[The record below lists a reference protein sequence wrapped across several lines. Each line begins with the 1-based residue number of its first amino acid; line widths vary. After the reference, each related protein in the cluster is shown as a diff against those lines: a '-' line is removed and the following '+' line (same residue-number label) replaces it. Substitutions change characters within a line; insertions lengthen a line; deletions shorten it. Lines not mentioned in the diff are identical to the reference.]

1 MSNKGFTIVKFGQGN
16 YRVGNTE
23 NGKATVISW
32 KNNTSIGNALQ
43 MLKEIGLE
51 GKKRE
56 KAWSDLLEMEKGCF
70 GILEEL
76 EKDTAPYMGL
86 TGFRK
91 KTRIEVKAGLGN
103 VIDKR
108 ENNGAITV
116 SERYKIFIAGFGG
129 EKNKPVFI
137 ITEPL
142 ENLNLGSNDLYLR
155 PLRIEPAGLEYFK
168 SIREPEENLLS
179 AICKG
184 RGIATNE
191 GYGHDTQK
199 LSPNEMIDRIA
210 ESHQEDPFLFV
221 ETQGIS
227 ETQLDKITEKQWQ
240 ETLLPDFL
248 NEGWEKDQVLELVYK
263 SDLLE
268 LNQQLITPKNA
279 MPYAPHEFVF
289 TNSKTGKTT
298 TAKKTAISVES
309 ASTANLMGF
318 STANEKIEGSLNN
331 QTKVLRI
338 DEIQEEKN
346 EELHSA
352 LNTAMENGTCEIRKG
367 KAKTNLNTYATIAWQ
382 GNPKLAQA
390 QDIDLAYTEKEEDLF
405 QKFSDCLGKISRN
418 NEAFGGRIGSIVF
431 RIDLKKAERKD
442 GMKLQNIE
450 KNEAVVSAIL
460 AKASNTFTKLFLNN
474 EIIEWLNQSLNKS
487 YLNALKQIEAKSK
500 LQAIQEFVNGHRELA
515 SRHVRGKALRLAAVD
530 KALNLMQD
538 KIKTKDLLEMADEY
552 LVQVEEQNQKS
563 FGNLVDVSVQ
573 TKVRL
578 EYLKA
583 EYEKIGFHF
592 KIILE
597 SLKEANKIQPVKDI
611 RLEELKAHFPTGGS
625 MTLSKQEIISRT
637 VKNMGRAN
645 KIISKFGVSLAGNS
659 TNPRICLNDEEIF
672 AKIMRFENE
681 EK

>member
-1 MSNKGFTIVKFGQGN
+1 MQGFTIVKFGTGN
-16 YRVGNTE
+16 YRIGNTE
-23 NGKATVISW
+23 NGEATTVSW
-32 KNNTSIGNALQ
+32 KANSFGDVLGQ
-43 MLKEIGLE
+43 LSKIGLS
-51 GKKRE
+51 KKERE
-56 KAWSDLLEMEKGCF
+56 KAFGDLLAMEKGCF

-108 ENNGAITV
+108 ESNGAITV

-179 AICKG
+179 AICKD
-184 RGIATNE
+184 RDIVAE
-191 GYGHDTQK
+191 K
-199 LSPNEMIDRIA
+199 LNSDEMIERIS
-210 ESHQEDPFLFV
+210 ESHQQDPFLFV

-227 ETQLDKITEKQWQ
+227 EKHLDKITEKQWQ
-240 ETLLPDFL
+240 EKLLPDFL

-268 LNQQLITPKNA
+268 LNPQLITPKNA

-298 TAKKTAISVES
+298 TGKKTGISVES

-318 STANEKIEGSLNN
+318 STANEKVEGSLNN

-346 EELHSA
+346 DELHSA
-352 LNTAMENGTCEIRKG
+352 LNTVMENGTCEIRKG
-367 KAKTNLNTYATIAWQ
+367 KAKTNLNSYATIAWQ
-382 GNPKLAQA
+382 GNPKLAQV
-390 QDIDLAYTEKEEDLF
+390 QDIDLAYIEKEEDLF

-431 RIDLKKAERKD
+431 RIDLKKAERKK
-442 GMKLQNIE
+442 GMLLQNIE

-460 AKASNTFTKLFLNN
+460 KRASNAFTKLFLNQ
-474 EIIEWLNQSLNKS
+474 EIIEWLNQPLNES

-500 LQAIQEFVNGHRELA
+500 LQSIQEFVNGHRELA
-515 SRHVRGKALRLAAVD
+515 GRHVRGKALRLAAVD
-530 KALNLMQD
+530 KALDLMQD
-538 KIKTKDLLEMADEY
+538 KIKTKDLLELADEY
-552 LVQVEEQNQKS
+552 LAQVEEQNLQS
-563 FGNLVDVSVQ
+563 FANLIDVSAQ
-573 TKVRL
+573 TKVRV

-597 SLKEANKIQPVKDI
+597 ALKKANEIQLVKDI
-611 RLEELKAHFPTGGS
+611 RLEELKAYFPTFENAG
-625 MTLSKQEIISRT
+625 LSKPEIVIRAT
-637 VKNMGRAN
+637 KNMGRTN

-659 TNPRICLNDEEIF
+659 ENPRIVLNDEETF
-672 AKIMRFENE
+672 TKIMRFENE